1 MIWDENGKEF
11 KTLKEACRHHSI
23 IDDGRVYSD
32 IKHLGIT
39 SKGGHTFFSFEP
51 TAKQM
56 EEAQPAPTLPPEIQA
71 DTELVA
77 RLKEIYTAEE
87 LARIVSGDGLS
98 RPIEVPKI
106 SLSGEH
112 HKMLVLSD
120 THIGSLYSPSEW
132 HDSAAEVAKTE
143 GCECMLH
150 CGDLTEGM
158 KIGRVGT
165 QIYELS
171 EIGFEKQ
178 KARAVELMSKYQLPI
193 YAISGNHDAFFHEY
207 MDADVVKAV
216 ANEVPNMTYLGYDTA
231 DIDIEGVKIRL
242 WHGGEGSNFYAL
254 SYRLQKVIESL
265 PGGTKPAILLAGH
278 VHKFCY
284 IFERNIH
291 AISCPAM
298 QAQTAWMR
306 GRKMAS
312 HTGFLILEFDV
323 KDGCVCNL
331 SVRLYPFYT

>member
-1 MIWDENGKEF
+1 MIWDEKGNEY
-11 KTLKEACRHHSI
+11 KTLKQACRANST
-23 IDDGRVYSD
+23 IDDGKVYSD
-32 IKHLGIT
+32 IKHFGIAHR
-39 SKGGHTFFSFEP
+39 SGHTFYSHPP
-51 TAKQM
+51 T
-56 EEAQPAPTLPPEIQA
+56 EEEKKGENNKTELTPEIRA
-71 DTELVA
+71 NAELAA
-77 RLKEIYTAEE
+77 RLKEIYTSEE
-87 LARIVSGDGLS
+87 LDKIVSGGGLS

-106 SLSGEH
+106 SLHGEH
-112 HKMLVLSD
+112 HKILVLSD
-120 THIGSLYSPSEW
+120 THIGSSYSPTEW
-132 HDSAAEVAKTE
+132 HDLAAEAAVSE
-143 GCECMLH
+143 GCECVLH

-158 KIGRVGT
+158 RIKRIGT

-171 EIGFEKQ
+171 ELGFEKQ
-178 KARAVELMSKYQLPI
+178 KNKAVELMSKYDMPI

-231 DIDIEGVKIRL
+231 DIDIDGVKLRL
-242 WHGGEGSNFYAL
+242 WHGGDGSNSYAL

-331 SVRLYPFYT
+331 SIRLFPFYT